1 MSREYKIYE
10 ITKNK
15 NRHFELFIQTI
26 RGLYK
31 IKTNLKKKVTK
42 IKQECRLKHT
52 PL

>member
-15 NRHFELFIQTI
+15 NWHFELFIQTI

-31 IKTNLKKKVTK
+31 IKNKLKEKGNKDKTGV
-42 IKQECRLKHT
+42 
-52 PL
+52 